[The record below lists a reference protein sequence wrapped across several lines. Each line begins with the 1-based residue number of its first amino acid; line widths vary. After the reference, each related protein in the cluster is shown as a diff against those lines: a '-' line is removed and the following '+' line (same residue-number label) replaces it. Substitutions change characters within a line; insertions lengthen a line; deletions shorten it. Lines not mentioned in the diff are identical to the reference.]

1 MIKGVHPGASGSCTI
16 RKSKF
21 FISGKDNKNAM
32 VIAAESEAA
41 VIDAWSESTGRKK
54 SEAQARKLGTRAET
68 ITRGI
73 KPSAQAAVRETKGEK
88 EEK

>member
-1 MIKGVHPGASGSCTI
+1 MIKGVHSGTIGSGSI

-21 FISGKDNKNAM
+21 FISDKDNKNAM
-32 VIAAESEAA
+32 VLSTESETAA
-41 VIDAWSESTGRKK
+41 IDAWSESTGRKK